1 MARATKTKDKPN
13 ISSKGMKNPA
23 SKPTPISLRA
33 PPSFTK
39 AKTLPPM
46 VNNNPPH
53 IGIAGLKSEPH
64 ALINT
69 TMIGKVAPIRR
80 PISVSINGE
89 FFSLTIHSLEV
100 H

>member
-46 VNNNPPH
+46 VNNNPPQN
-53 IGIAGLKSEPH
+53 GIAVL
-64 ALINT
+64 
-69 TMIGKVAPIRR
+69 
-80 PISVSINGE
+80 
-89 FFSLTIHSLEV
+89 
-100 H
+100 